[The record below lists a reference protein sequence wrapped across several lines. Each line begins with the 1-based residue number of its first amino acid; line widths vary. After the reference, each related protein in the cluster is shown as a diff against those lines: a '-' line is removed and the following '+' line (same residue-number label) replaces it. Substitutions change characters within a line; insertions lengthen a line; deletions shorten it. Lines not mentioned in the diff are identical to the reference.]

1 MCLVK
6 KKTNKSMNILHYFLF
21 TSLTKSNFR
30 ISSFMKVLY
39 TFYLPAFEINLIAIR
54 LDKKKSTNQGVTG
67 CTVNKNRQPKFK
79 WARTQT

>member
-1 MCLVK
+1 
-6 KKTNKSMNILHYFLF
+6 MNILHYFLF

-54 LDKKKSTNQGVTG
+54 LDKKINQPRSYWVH
-67 CTVNKNRQPKFK
+67 CK
-79 WARTQT
+79 